1 MSLDALNSN
10 GSLLL
15 KALAVALLLLL
26 LACLKSTACMTLEH
40 TVLATEVAVAETA
53 VSDDTLGRILAILE
67 LTADLLGCSAS
78 QWKCQVQCAFPANVV
93 VRQCVRRG
101 IKMLA
106 SIYEAHILSG
116 KIRTDGEKR

>member
-1 MSLDALNSN
+1 M
-10 GSLLL
+10 
-15 KALAVALLLLL
+15 V
-26 LACLKSTACMTLEH
+26 LEE
-40 TVLATEVAVAETA
+40 TVLATEVAIAETA
-53 VSDDTLGRILAILE
+53 VSDDALGRILAILE
-67 LTADLLGCSAS
+67 LTADLFGCSTS

-106 SIYEAHILSG
+106 GIYKAHILSG